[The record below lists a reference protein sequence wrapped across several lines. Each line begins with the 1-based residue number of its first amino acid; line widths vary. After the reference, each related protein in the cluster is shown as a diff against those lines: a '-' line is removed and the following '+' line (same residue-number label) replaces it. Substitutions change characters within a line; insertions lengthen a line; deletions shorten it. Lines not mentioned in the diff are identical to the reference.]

1 MQDLQGTRSRRLWLR
16 FRRSLQ
22 RFNRLDELERMREK
36 VGAGSRF
43 AMVRGKVSRTIVRDT
58 LRLLL
63 RACGCGRARV
73 GDFARAGGFRARR
86 GISRAPGGAVAY
98 RVLHIVAVALRHRLQ
113 AFERNETRQSST
125 SESPALAGFGDFSD
139 ASVVSVKALQVLG
152 ADYLSAELF
161 S

>member
-1 MQDLQGTRSRRLWLR
+1 MW
-16 FRRSLQ
+16 
-22 RFNRLDELERMREK
+22 
-36 VGAGSRF
+36 A
-43 AMVRGKVSRTIVRDT
+43 
-58 LRLLL
+58 
-63 RACGCGRARV
+63 RAR
-73 GDFARAGGFRARR
+73 GGFARAGGFRARR
-86 GISRAPGGAVAY
+86 GGAVAY
-98 RVLHIVAVALRHRLQ
+98 RVLHIVAVTVALRHRLQ